1 MVGWWWT
8 AAGAGGSWIEG
19 QQERRGE
26 GRVDGVRGDRFGL
39 WPTGYTH
46 CNGPTF
52 GKICKWQT
60 ACTWKNATRQPFMI
74 VWNILLNQD
83 MGSFRWR
90 ASHLIL
96 RCVMYELLTLTEKIC
111 GLCVLMRVFLFL
123 STFYNPLHYL
133 HILVFLRHMLKIK
146 GQNELNA

>member
-1 MVGWWWT
+1 MANCLHVKKCDKT
-8 AAGAGGSWIEG
+8 AIHDCLEYS
-19 QQERRGE
+19 
-26 GRVDGVRGDRFGL
+26 VD
-39 WPTGYTH
+39 
-46 CNGPTF
+46 
-52 GKICKWQT
+52 
-60 ACTWKNATRQPFMI
+60 
-74 VWNILLNQD
+74 QD
-83 MGSFRWR
+83 MGTFRWR